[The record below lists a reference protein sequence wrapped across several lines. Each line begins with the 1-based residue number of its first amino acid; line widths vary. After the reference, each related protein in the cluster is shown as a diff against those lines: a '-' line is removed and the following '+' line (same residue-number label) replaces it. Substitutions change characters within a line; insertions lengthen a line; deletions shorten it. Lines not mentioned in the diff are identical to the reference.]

1 MTKTTNHDGSYVL
14 KSGEGYDLIVVV
26 DGIEQART
34 KEVVIPVAGTLN
46 EWVEVLELPPD
57 PVPVEETTEERI
69 ARLRAE
75 IEALEAQ
82 TT

>member
-1 MTKTTNHDGSYVL
+1 MNPDGSYML
-14 KSGEGYDLIVVV
+14 AAALGYDLAIVI
-26 DGIEQART
+26 DGKAQNRA
-34 KEVVIPVAGTLN
+34 KEVSIPAAGTLN
-46 EWVEVLELPPD
+46 DWVEVPELPPD